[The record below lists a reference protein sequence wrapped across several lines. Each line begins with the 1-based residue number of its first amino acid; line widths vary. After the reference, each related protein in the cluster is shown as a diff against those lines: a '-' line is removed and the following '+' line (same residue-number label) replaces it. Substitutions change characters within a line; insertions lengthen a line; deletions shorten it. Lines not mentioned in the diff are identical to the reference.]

1 MSRRRSLVVWTAG
14 AAVVVGVVAGA
25 WLLATRE
32 NTTPASVDA
41 ALARYRAQAKA
52 AATPIPP
59 GVYVYATTGFESIS
73 ALGGRRHDYP
83 QRSTITVTGGGCG
96 MTLRWDVLEHRSNVY
111 EICNGGSRLRAWKEI
126 HRFVGREDIT
136 DWRCETTTAWLPE
149 TVSAGASSGAR
160 CTSSDS
166 VQAGTVTVVGEE
178 QVRVGTSDVDAVHLR
193 IATVESGGARGPTVE
208 QRWLERDTG
217 LPVRIDYR
225 VSTLNP
231 SPIGDVRFEERYTLR
246 LVSLE
251 PRR

>member
-1 MSRRRSLVVWTAG
+1 MV
-14 AAVVVGVVAGA
+14 AAAAGA

-32 NTTPASVDA
+32 NTTPASIDD
-41 ALARYRAQAKA
+41 ALARYRVQAEA
-52 AATPIPP
+52 SDTPVPP
-59 GVYVYATTGFESIS
+59 GVYVYATTGSESIS
-73 ALGGRRHDYP
+73 ALGGRKHAYP

-96 MTLRWDVLEHRSNVY
+96 MTLRWDVLEHRSNAY
-111 EICNGGSRLRAWKEI
+111 EICGDGRRLGAWTET
-126 HRFVGREDIT
+126 HRFVGQDDVTE
-136 DWRCETTTAWLPE
+136 WRCEAAPWLPGS
-149 TVSAGASSGAR
+149 VVPDASSKVS

-166 VQAGTVTVVGEE
+166 AQNGTTTVVGEE
-178 QVRVGTSDVDAVHLR
+178 QLRVGTADVDVVHLR
-193 IATVESGGARGPTVE
+193 VDTLESGGARGPTVE
-208 QRWLERDTG
+208 QRWLERETG